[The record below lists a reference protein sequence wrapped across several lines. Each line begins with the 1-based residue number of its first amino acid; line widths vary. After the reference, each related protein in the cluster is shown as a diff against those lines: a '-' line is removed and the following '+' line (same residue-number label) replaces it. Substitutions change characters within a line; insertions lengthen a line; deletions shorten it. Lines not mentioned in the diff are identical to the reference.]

1 MNCYQI
7 VRYKLKENC
16 NLLTHKCGNFDSSN
30 TSKKKK
36 QVKKGT
42 KDSELPFTFHNNKC
56 VRIDK
61 NIISSK
67 YRVN

>member
-1 MNCYQI
+1 MLIHPTQA
-7 VRYKLKENC
+7 
-16 NLLTHKCGNFDSSN
+16 S
-30 TSKKKK
+30 KKK

-61 NIISSK
+61 NIISCK